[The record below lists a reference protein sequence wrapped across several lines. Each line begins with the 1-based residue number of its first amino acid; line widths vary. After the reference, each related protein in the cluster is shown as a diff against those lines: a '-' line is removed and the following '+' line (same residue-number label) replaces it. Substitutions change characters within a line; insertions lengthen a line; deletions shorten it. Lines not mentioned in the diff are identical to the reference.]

1 MSVHLFGIRHHGP
14 GCARSLAQALQALQ
28 PDCILIEGPP
38 EADELIAFAADPAIK
53 PPVALLVYVPATPQR
68 AVFYPFA
75 EFSPEWQAMRYA
87 TANGVP
93 VRFCDL
99 PQTHRLAEPE
109 LAEAAPAEA
118 AEADA
123 DDGPDSDSPPVSAS
137 EGASESESDDIDSR
151 TGNTHD
157 GLHDQLHEDPLHWL
171 ANAAGFSDTDTWWEH
186 LVEQRAD
193 SLDLFAAIAEMMST
207 VRSEIAAPPDLRE
220 QQREAW
226 MRNAIRLAE
235 KQGHQRIAVVCGAY
249 HVPALATMPS
259 AKSDNDLLKGLPK
272 VKLAATWTPWSYG
285 RLAFRSGYGAGVS
298 APGWYHHLWS
308 HPAQASLYWLTD
320 VAILLRKHDLDASS
334 ASIIEAV
341 RLADTLAAMRERP
354 RAGLGELQE
363 AVRAVFCY
371 DSDAPLRLIHD
382 ALLINDRL
390 GDVPDTVPTLPLTQD
405 VQTQQKR
412 LRLPVKADHSQLELD
427 LRQPAHLEKS
437 VLLHRLAL
445 LGIDW
450 GRAERVTGKSGTFHE
465 WWRLAWEPEFAIRLI
480 EANVWG
486 GSVEAAATGKAIS
499 QANEANTLPELT
511 ALIEQVLLADLPR
524 AVDLLMRR
532 IQEVGALTPDVGF
545 MLAALPPLAS
555 VLRYGSVRGT
565 DTSAIGQVVDGLVTR
580 ACIALPFGVLGMA
593 DEPAAAL
600 VKQLIAADRAIRLIQ
615 EETLLQAWFDALD
628 QVAGN
633 ELSHPLIGGRCA
645 RILSEQGHWD
655 QERTARALALRC
667 SHASAPL
674 ASGNWLE
681 GFLQGS
687 AALLLHNDSLWTLVN
702 GWINSLDAETF
713 VELLPLLRRT
723 FGAFEAPERRQL
735 SERASSAGGTVTL
748 VHCAGN
754 IDETRARLVLPVL
767 GMILGSSAVTSTST
781 SEPAH
786 GA

>member
-14 GCARSLAQALQALQ
+14 GCARSLAQALQALR

-109 LAEAAPAEA
+109 PAEAAPLDDTDENEDAPA
-118 AEADA
+118 PPAPGSAD
-123 DDGPDSDSPPVSAS
+123 
-137 EGASESESDDIDSR
+137 
-151 TGNTHD
+151 
-157 GLHDQLHEDPLHWL
+157 LHDDPLRWL
-171 ANAAGFSDTDTWWEH
+171 ADAAGFSDTDTWWEH

-193 SLDLFAAIAEMMST
+193 SLALFAAIAEMMT
-207 VRSEIAAPPDLRE
+207 AVRTEIAAPPDLRE

-249 HVPALATMPS
+249 HVPALASMPS
-259 AKSDNDLLKGLPK
+259 ARSDSDLLKGLPK

-285 RLAFRSGYGAGVS
+285 RLAFRSGYGAGVT
-298 APGWYHHLWS
+298 APGWYHHLWN

-320 VAILLRKHDLDASS
+320 VAVLLRKHDLDASS

-371 DSDAPLRLIHD
+371 DSDAPLRLIHE

-390 GDVPDTVPTLPLTQD
+390 GEVPDSVPTLPLPQD
-405 VQTQQKR
+405 VQAQQKR

-445 LGIDW
+445 LGVDW
-450 GRAERVTGKSGTFHE
+450 GRSERVSGKSGTFHE

-486 GSVEAAATGKAIS
+486 GSVEAAATGKAVS
-499 QANEANTLPELT
+499 QARQATTLPALT
-511 ALIEQVLLADLPR
+511 ALIEQVLLADLPH

-545 MLAALPPLAS
+545 MLAALPPLAG
-555 VLRYGSVRGT
+555 VMRYGSVRGT
-565 DTSAIGQVVDGLVTR
+565 DTGAIGQVVDGLVTR

-600 VKQLIAADRAIRLIQ
+600 VRELIAADRAIRLIQ
-615 EETLLQAWFDALD
+615 DEALLEAWFGALD

-645 RILSEQGHWD
+645 RILSEQGYWD

-702 GWINSLDAETF
+702 NWINGLDADSF

-735 SERASSAGGTVTL
+735 SERAGSAGGAVPPAAA
-748 VHCAGN
+748 AGN
-754 IDETRARLVLPVL
+754 LDEARAARILPVL
-767 GMILGSSAVTSTST
+767 GMILGSSAATSTT
-781 SEPAH
+781 EAAH

>member
-99 PQTHRLAEPE
+99 PQSHRLAE
-109 LAEAAPAEA
+109 AEA
-118 AEADA
+118 AEPA
-123 DDGPDSDSPPVSAS
+123 
-137 EGASESESDDIDSR
+137 EGQSGTGESEAESGSGTDE
-151 TGNTHD
+151 
-157 GLHDQLHEDPLHWL
+157 LHEDPLQWL
-171 ANAAGFSDTDTWWEH
+171 ANAAGFSDTDTWWDH
-186 LVEQRAD
+186 LVEQRSD
-193 SLDLFAAIAEMMST
+193 SLDLFAAIAEMMTT
-207 VRSEIAAPPDLRE
+207 VRTDIAGPPDLRE

-285 RLAFRSGYGAGVS
+285 RLAFRSGYGAGVT
-298 APGWYHHLWS
+298 APGWYHHMWS

-354 RAGLGELQE
+354 RPGLGELQE

-371 DSDAPLRLIHD
+371 DSDTPLRLIHD

-390 GDVPDTVPTLPLTQD
+390 GEVPPGVPTLPLPQD
-405 VQTQQKR
+405 VQAQQKR
-412 LRLPVKADHSQLELD
+412 LRLPVRADHSQLELD

-445 LGIDW
+445 LGVDW

-486 GSVEAAATGKAIS
+486 GNVEAAATGKAVS
-499 QANEANTLPELT
+499 LANEASTLPELT
-511 ALIEQVLLADLPR
+511 ALIERVLLADLPQ
-524 AVDLLMRR
+524 AVDLLMQR
-532 IQEVGALTPDVGF
+532 IQQVGALTPDVGF
-545 MLAALPPLAS
+545 MLAALPPLAK

-565 DTSAIGQVVDGLVTR
+565 DTSAIGQVVEGLVTR

-593 DEPAAAL
+593 DEPAAEL
-600 VKQLIAADRAIRLIQ
+600 VKQLIGADRAIRLIQ
-615 EETLLQAWFDALD
+615 DEALLDAWFGALD

-633 ELSHPLIGGRCA
+633 ELSHPLISGRCA
-645 RILSEQGHWD
+645 RILSEQGYWD

-687 AALLLHNDSLWTLVN
+687 AALLLHNDSLWSLVN
-702 GWINSLDAETF
+702 NWINRLDPDSF

-735 SERASSAGGTVTL
+735 SERAGSAGGAGGTL
-748 VHCAGN
+748 AVAAAAGSV
-754 IDETRARLVLPVL
+754 DEARARLVLPVL
-767 GMILGSSAVTSTST
+767 GMILGGSAATSTPET
-781 SEPAH
+781 SHVA
-786 GA
+786 

>member
-87 TANGVP
+87 TTNGVP

-99 PQTHRLAEPE
+99 PQTHRLAE
-109 LAEAAPAEA
+109 AEA
-118 AEADA
+118 AEPAEGQSGTGESEADS
-123 DDGPDSDSPPVSAS
+123 G
-137 EGASESESDDIDSR
+137 SESGSGSGSGTDE
-151 TGNTHD
+151 
-157 GLHDQLHEDPLHWL
+157 LHEDPLQWL
-171 ANAAGFSDTDTWWEH
+171 ANAAGFSDTDTWWDH
-186 LVEQRAD
+186 LVEQRSD
-193 SLDLFAAIAEMMST
+193 SLDLFAAIAEMMTT
-207 VRSEIAAPPDLRE
+207 VRTDIAGPPDLRE

-285 RLAFRSGYGAGVS
+285 RLAFRSGYGAGVT
-298 APGWYHHLWS
+298 APGWYHHMWS

-354 RAGLGELQE
+354 RPGLGELQE

-371 DSDAPLRLIHD
+371 DSDTPLRLIHD

-390 GDVPDTVPTLPLTQD
+390 GEVPPGVPTLPLPQD
-405 VQTQQKR
+405 VQNQQKR
-412 LRLPVKADHSQLELD
+412 LRLPVRADHSQLELD

-445 LGIDW
+445 LGVDW

-486 GSVEAAATGKAIS
+486 GNVEAAATGKAVS
-499 QANEANTLPELT
+499 LANEASALPELT
-511 ALIEQVLLADLPR
+511 ALIERVLLADLPQ
-524 AVDLLMRR
+524 AVDLLMQR
-532 IQEVGALTPDVGF
+532 IQQVGALTPDVGF
-545 MLAALPPLAS
+545 MLAALPPLAK

-565 DTSAIGQVVDGLVTR
+565 DTSAIGQVVEGLVTR

-593 DEPAAAL
+593 DEPAAEL
-600 VKQLIAADRAIRLIQ
+600 VRQLIGADRAIRLIQ
-615 EETLLQAWFDALD
+615 EEALLDAWFGALD

-633 ELSHPLIGGRCA
+633 ELSHPLISGRCA
-645 RILSEQGHWD
+645 RILSEQGYWD
-655 QERTARALALRC
+655 QERSARALALRC

-687 AALLLHNDSLWTLVN
+687 AALLLHNDSLWSLVN
-702 GWINSLDAETF
+702 NWINRLDPDSF

-735 SERASSAGGTVTL
+735 SERAGSAGGTVA
-748 VHCAGN
+748 VAASAGSV
-754 IDETRARLVLPVL
+754 DEARARLVLPVL
-767 GMILGSSAVTSTST
+767 GMILGGSAATSTPET
-781 SEPAH
+781 AH
-786 GA
+786 VA

>member
-53 PPVALLVYVPATPQR
+53 PPVALLVYVPAAPQR

-109 LAEAAPAEA
+109 VTAPADT
-118 AEADA
+118 AEDA
-123 DDGPDSDSPPVSAS
+123 
-137 EGASESESDDIDSR
+137 ESEPEEIDSKAEELR
-151 TGNTHD
+151 DEVHD
-157 GLHDQLHEDPLHWL
+157 ELHDDPLHWL

-193 SLDLFAAIAEMMST
+193 SLDLFAAIAEMMTT
-207 VRSEIAAPPDLRE
+207 VRTEIAAPPNLRE

-235 KQGHQRIAVVCGAY
+235 KQGHQRIAVVCGAF
-249 HVPALATMPS
+249 HVPALASMPS

-285 RLAFRSGYGAGVS
+285 RLAFRSGYGAGVT
-298 APGWYHHLWS
+298 APGWYHHMWN

-320 VAILLRKHDLDASS
+320 VAVLLRKHDLDASS

-390 GDVPDTVPTLPLTQD
+390 GEVPDTVPTLPLPQD
-405 VQTQQKR
+405 VQAQQKR
-412 LRLPVKADHSQLELD
+412 LRLPPKADHSQLELD

-445 LGIDW
+445 LGVDW
-450 GRAERVTGKSGTFHE
+450 GRTERVTGKTGTFHE

-486 GSVEAAATGKAIS
+486 GNVEAAATGKAVS
-499 QANEANTLPELT
+499 QANEATTLPDLT
-511 ALIEQVLLADLPR
+511 ALIEQVLLADLPQ

-555 VLRYGSVRGT
+555 VMRYGSVRGT

-615 EETLLQAWFDALD
+615 EEALLEAWFDALD

-633 ELSHPLIGGRCA
+633 ELSHPLVSGRCA
-645 RILSEQGHWD
+645 RILSEQGRWD

-702 GWINSLDAETF
+702 RWINGLDAETF

-735 SERASSAGGTVTL
+735 SERAGSAGGAVTIATS
-748 VHCAGN
+748 AGN
-754 IDETRARLVLPVL
+754 IDEARAALVLPVL
-767 GMILGSSAVTSTST
+767 GMILGGSAATST
-781 SEPAH
+781 EAVH

>member
-53 PPVALLVYVPATPQR
+53 PPVALLVYVPAAPQR

-99 PQTHRLAEPE
+99 PQAHRLAEPD
-109 LAEAAPAEA
+109 LVDTKP
-118 AEADA
+118 ADA
-123 DDGPDSDSPPVSAS
+123 AAVDEDSEPEP
-137 EGASESESDDIDSR
+137 ESEEIDAATAER
-151 TGNTHD
+151 HD
-157 GLHDQLHEDPLHWL
+157 ELHEDPLHWL

-193 SLDLFAAIAEMMST
+193 SLDLFAAIAEMMTT
-207 VRSEIAAPPDLRE
+207 VRTEIAAPPNLRE

-249 HVPALATMPS
+249 HVPALASMPS

-285 RLAFRSGYGAGVS
+285 RLAFRSGYGAGVT
-298 APGWYHHLWS
+298 APGWYHHLWN

-371 DSDAPLRLIHD
+371 DSDTPLRLIHD

-390 GDVPDTVPTLPLTQD
+390 GEVPEGVPTLPLPQD
-405 VQTQQKR
+405 VQAQQKR
-412 LRLPVKADHSQLELD
+412 LRLPPRADHSQLELD

-445 LGIDW
+445 LGVEW

-465 WWRLAWEPEFAIRLI
+465 WWRLAWEPEFALRLI

-486 GSVEAAATGKAIS
+486 ASVEAAATGKAVS
-499 QANEANTLPELT
+499 QANEASTLPELT
-511 ALIEQVLLADLPR
+511 ALIEQVLLADLPH

-545 MLAALPPLAS
+545 MLAALPPLAG
-555 VLRYGSVRGT
+555 VMRYGSVRGT

-593 DEPAAAL
+593 DEPAAVL

-615 EETLLQAWFDALD
+615 EEALLDAWFGALD

-633 ELSHPLIGGRCA
+633 ELSHPLISGRCT

-702 GWINSLDAETF
+702 SWINGLDAESF

-735 SERASSAGGTVTL
+735 SERAGSAGGTVTIAAS
-748 VHCAGN
+748 AGN
-754 IDETRARLVLPVL
+754 INEARAALVLPVL
-767 GMILGSSAVTSTST
+767 GMILGSAATSASTT
-781 SEPAH
+781 ETLH

>member
-99 PQTHRLAEPE
+99 PQTHRLAEE
-109 LAEAAPAEA
+109 EVAGAATAGTGED
-118 AEADA
+118 EDK
-123 DDGPDSDSPPVSAS
+123 D
-137 EGASESESDDIDSR
+137 EGAQAPPD
-151 TGNTHD
+151 TGTGTD
-157 GLHDQLHEDPLHWL
+157 TDTDALHQDPLHWL
-171 ANAAGFSDTDTWWEH
+171 AQAAGFSDTDTWWEH
-186 LVEQRAD
+186 LVEQRTD
-193 SLDLFAAIAEMMST
+193 SLDLFAAIAEMMTT
-207 VRSEIAAPPDLRE
+207 VRTDIAAPPDLRE

-249 HVPALATMPS
+249 HVPALASMPS

-298 APGWYHHLWS
+298 APGWYHHMWN

-354 RAGLGELQE
+354 RPGLSELQE

-390 GDVPDTVPTLPLTQD
+390 GEVPEGVPTLPLSQD

-445 LGIDW
+445 LGVEW

-486 GSVEAAATGKAIS
+486 GTVEAAATGKAVS
-499 QANEANTLPELT
+499 QANEATTLPELT
-511 ALIEQVLLADLPR
+511 ALIEQVLLADLPQ

-545 MLAALPPLAS
+545 MLAALPPLAG

-593 DEPAAAL
+593 DEPAAVL

-615 EETLLQAWFDALD
+615 DQALLDAWFDALD

-633 ELSHPLIGGRCA
+633 ELSHPLISGRCA

-702 GWINSLDAETF
+702 TWINGLDAESF

-735 SERASSAGGTVTL
+735 SERAGSAGGAVGI
-748 VHCAGN
+748 AAPGGN
-754 IDETRARLVLPVL
+754 IDEARARLVLPVL
-767 GMILGSSAVTSTST
+767 GMILGSAVTSAST
-781 SEPAH
+781 TEAHH

>member
-14 GCARSLAQALQALQ
+14 GCARSLAHALQALA

-75 EFSPEWQAMRYA
+75 AFSPEWQAMRYA

-99 PQTHRLAEPE
+99 PQAHRLAGPE
-109 LAEAAPAEA
+109 VVEAGPAEA
-118 AEADA
+118 EDA
-123 DDGPDSDSPPVSAS
+123 DRDEQADEDGAAQASPGSDSD
-137 EGASESESDDIDSR
+137 E
-151 TGNTHD
+151 
-157 GLHDQLHEDPLHWL
+157 LHEDPLHWL

-207 VRSEIAAPPDLRE
+207 VRTDIAAPPNLHE

-249 HVPALATMPS
+249 HVPALASMPS

-298 APGWYHHLWS
+298 APGWYHHLWN

-354 RAGLGELQE
+354 RPGLGELQE

-371 DSDAPLRLIHD
+371 DNDSPLRLIHD

-390 GDVPDTVPTLPLTQD
+390 GEVPDSVPTLPLPQD
-405 VQTQQKR
+405 VQAQQKR

-445 LGIDW
+445 LGVEW
-450 GRAERVTGKSGTFHE
+450 GRSERVSGKSGTFHE

-486 GSVEAAATGKAIS
+486 GTVQAAATGKAVS
-499 QANEANTLPELT
+499 QANEATTLPDLT
-511 ALIEQVLLADLPR
+511 ALIEQVLLADLPQ

-545 MLAALPPLAS
+545 MLAALPPLAG
-555 VLRYGSVRGT
+555 VLRYGSVRAT

-580 ACIALPFGVLGMA
+580 ACIALPYGVLGMA
-593 DEPAAAL
+593 DEPAGVL

-615 EETLLQAWFDALD
+615 EEALLDAWFDALD

-633 ELSHPLIGGRCA
+633 EQSHPLISGRCA

-655 QERTARALALRC
+655 QERTARALAQRC

-702 GWINSLDAETF
+702 SWINSLDADSF

-735 SERASSAGGTVTL
+735 SERAGSAGGTVSI
-748 VHCAGN
+748 AASGGN
-754 IDETRARLVLPVL
+754 LDEARARLVLPVL
-767 GMILGSSAVTSTST
+767 GMILGGSAVTSTT
-781 SEPAH
+781 EAAH

>member
-38 EADELIAFAADPAIK
+38 EADELIGFAADPAIK

-99 PQTHRLAEPE
+99 PQAHRLAEPE
-109 LAEAAPAEA
+109 AAAPA
-118 AEADA
+118 ADQSTA
-123 DDGPDSDSPPVSAS
+123 GQ
-137 EGASESESDDIDSR
+137 SESDSESGSG
-151 TGNTHD
+151 T
-157 GLHDQLHEDPLHWL
+157 DQLHQDPLQWL
-171 ANAAGFSDTDTWWEH
+171 ANAAGFSDTDTWWDH
-186 LVEQRAD
+186 LVEQRSD
-193 SLDLFAAIAEMMST
+193 SLDLFAAIAEMMTT
-207 VRSEIAAPPDLRE
+207 VRTDIAAPPDLRE

-298 APGWYHHLWS
+298 APGWYHHMWG

-371 DSDAPLRLIHD
+371 DSDTPLRLIHD

-390 GDVPDTVPTLPLTQD
+390 GEVPQGVPTLPLPQD

-445 LGIDW
+445 LGVDW
-450 GRAERVTGKSGTFHE
+450 GRAERVSGKSGTFHE
-465 WWRLAWEPEFAIRLI
+465 WWRLAWEPEYAIRLI

-486 GSVEAAATGKAIS
+486 GTVEAAATGKAVS
-499 QANEANTLPELT
+499 QANEASTLPELT
-511 ALIEQVLLADLPR
+511 ALIEQVLLADLPQ
-524 AVDLLMRR
+524 AVDLLMQR

-555 VLRYGSVRGT
+555 VMRYGSVRGT

-593 DEPAAAL
+593 DEPAAEL
-600 VKQLIAADRAIRLIQ
+600 VRQLIAADRAIRLIQ
-615 EETLLQAWFDALD
+615 EEALLDAWFGALD

-633 ELSHPLIGGRCA
+633 ELSHSLISGRCA

-687 AALLLHNDSLWTLVN
+687 AALLLHNDSLWSLVN
-702 GWINSLDAETF
+702 NWINRLDPDSF

-735 SERASSAGGTVTL
+735 SERAGSAGGTL
-748 VHCAGN
+748 VITASAGSV
-754 IDETRARLVLPVL
+754 DEARARLVLPVL
-767 GMILGSSAVTSTST
+767 GMILGGSAALSTPETSHV
-781 SEPAH
+781 A
-786 GA
+786 